1 MLTNMR
7 QREHAEYSR
16 GIQEAIRGVRKHMG
30 FDLFMTV
37 AAIVAAAVATWAIL
51 RLFLSENDDIAPS
64 HQRITDDKPAKN
76 HTENHTE
83 NPDEAAGA
91 THRSDI
97 AKSLAIATIL
107 TAPTF
112 TVTMLTFGGIAL
124 PHWLTNPWLHA
135 IIATPVM
142 FYCAAPMHNRGIAA
156 LKSHTPNADSLLS
169 LAMTIVYV
177 YSLLACVVSWIFPA
191 GSRNQYFA
199 FASMVAV
206 LSLAISLIAQR
217 PMAKKASEGDIP
229 TAQSQ
234 EKQEIQSQETQETQQ
249 SMDTLIQAS
258 ITCEIRTRVTQ
269 ITATVTMV
277 IAVWTFALWLIF
289 GLQPKLAIAVLIGA
303 TVLTVAGL
311 VLQAYDRQPSR

>member
-1 MLTNMR
+1 
-7 QREHAEYSR
+7 
-16 GIQEAIRGVRKHMG
+16 MG

-107 TAPTF
+107 PAPTF
-112 TVTMLTFGGIAL
+112 TVTMLTFGGITL

-142 FYCAAPMHNRGIAA
+142 FYCAAPMHNRGTAA

-258 ITCEIRTRVTQ
+258 ITYEIRTRVTQ

>member
-1 MLTNMR
+1 
-7 QREHAEYSR
+7 
-16 GIQEAIRGVRKHMG
+16 MG

-112 TVTMLTFGGIAL
+112 TVTMLTFGGITL

-142 FYCAAPMHNRGIAA
+142 FYCAAPMHNRGTAA
-156 LKSHTPNADSLLS
+156 LKNRTPNADSLLS
-169 LAMTIVYV
+169 LAMTVVYV
-177 YSLLACVVSWIFPA
+177 YSLLACVVSWIIPA
-191 GSRNQYFA
+191 GSHNQYFA

-206 LSLAISLIAQR
+206 LSLAISLIEQP

-234 EKQEIQSQETQETQQ
+234 ETQETQQ
-249 SMDTLIQAS
+249 SMDMLIQAN
-258 ITCEIRTRVTQ
+258 ITYEIRTRVTQ
-269 ITATVTMV
+269 ITATMTMV

-289 GLQPKLAIAVLIGA
+289 GLQPKLAIAVLISA

>member
-1 MLTNMR
+1 
-7 QREHAEYSR
+7 
-16 GIQEAIRGVRKHMG
+16 MG

-51 RLFLSENDDIAPS
+51 RLFLGENDDIAPS
-64 HQRITDDKPAKN
+64 HQRIPDDKPAKN

-97 AKSLAIATIL
+97 AKSLAI
-107 TAPTF
+107 
-112 TVTMLTFGGIAL
+112 VTMLTFGGITL

-142 FYCAAPMHNRGIAA
+142 FYCAAPMHNRGTAA

-258 ITCEIRTRVTQ
+258 ITYEIRTRVTQ

>member
-1 MLTNMR
+1 
-7 QREHAEYSR
+7 
-16 GIQEAIRGVRKHMG
+16 MG
-30 FDLFMTV
+30 FDLFITV

-64 HQRITDDKPAKN
+64 HQRIPDEKPAKN

-97 AKSLAIATIL
+97 AKRLAIATIL
-107 TAPTF
+107 TIPTF
-112 TVTMLTFGGIAL
+112 TVTMLTFGGITL

-142 FYCAAPMHNRGIAA
+142 FYCAAPMHNHGTAA
-156 LKSHTPNADSLLS
+156 LKSRTPNADSLLS

-206 LSLAISLIAQR
+206 LSLAISLIEQR
-217 PMAKKASEGDIP
+217 STAKKASEGDIP

-234 EKQEIQSQETQETQQ
+234 EMQETQQ
-249 SMDTLIQAS
+249 NTNTLIQAN
-258 ITCEIRTRVTQ
+258 ITYEIRTRVTQ

-289 GLQPKLAIAVLIGA
+289 GLQPKLVIAMLISA

-311 VLQAYDRQPSR
+311 VLQAYDRQPS

>member
-1 MLTNMR
+1 
-7 QREHAEYSR
+7 
-16 GIQEAIRGVRKHMG
+16 MG

-51 RLFLSENDDIAPS
+51 RLFLSENDGIAPS
-64 HQRITDDKPAKN
+64 RQRITDEKPAKN
-76 HTENHTE
+76 HTEN
-83 NPDEAAGA
+83 PDETAGA
-91 THRSDI
+91 THRRDI
-97 AKSLAIATIL
+97 AKRLAIATIL

-112 TVTMLTFGGIAL
+112 TVTMLAFGGITL

-142 FYCAAPMHNRGIAA
+142 FDCAAPMHNPGTAA
-156 LKSHTPNADSLLS
+156 LKSRTPNADSLLS
-169 LAMTIVYV
+169 LAMTIVYI

-206 LSLAISLIAQR
+206 LSLAISLIEQR
-217 PMAKKASEGDIP
+217 PMARKASEGDIP

-234 EKQEIQSQETQETQQ
+234 EKQEIQEKQETQQ

-269 ITATVTMV
+269 ITATVTVV

-303 TVLTVAGL
+303 TVLAVAGL

>member
-1 MLTNMR
+1 
-7 QREHAEYSR
+7 
-16 GIQEAIRGVRKHMG
+16 MG

-64 HQRITDDKPAKN
+64 HQRIPDEKPTKN

-83 NPDEAAGA
+83 NPDEAAGE

-97 AKSLAIATIL
+97 AKRLAIATIL
-107 TAPTF
+107 TIPTF
-112 TVTMLTFGGIAL
+112 TVTMLTFGGITL
-124 PHWLTNPWLHA
+124 PHWLANPWLHA
-135 IIATPVM
+135 IVATPVM
-142 FYCAAPMHNRGIAA
+142 FYCAAPMHNRGTAA
-156 LKSHTPNADSLLS
+156 LKSRMPNADSLLS
-169 LAMTIVYV
+169 LAMTVVYV

-199 FASMVAV
+199 FASMVVV
-206 LSLAISLIAQR
+206 LSLAISLIEQR
-217 PMAKKASEGDIP
+217 PMARKASEGDIP

-234 EKQEIQSQETQETQQ
+234 EKQEIQEKQETQQ

-303 TVLTVAGL
+303 TVLAVAGL

>member
-1 MLTNMR
+1 
-7 QREHAEYSR
+7 
-16 GIQEAIRGVRKHMG
+16 MG

-37 AAIVAAAVATWAIL
+37 AAIVAAAGAIL
-51 RLFLSENDDIAPS
+51 RLFLSKNDGIAPS
-64 HQRITDDKPAKN
+64 RQRITDEKPA
-76 HTENHTE
+76 ENHTE
-83 NPDEAAGA
+83 NPDEEAGE

-97 AKSLAIATIL
+97 AKRLAIATIL
-107 TAPTF
+107 IIPTF
-112 TVTMLTFGGIAL
+112 TVTMLTFGGITL

-142 FYCAAPMHNRGIAA
+142 FYCAAPMHNRGTAA
-156 LKSHTPNADSLLS
+156 LKNRTPNADSLLS
-169 LAMTIVYV
+169 LAMTVVYV

-206 LSLAISLIAQR
+206 LSLAISLIEQP

-234 EKQEIQSQETQETQQ
+234 ETQQ
-249 SMDTLIQAS
+249 SMDTLIQAN
-258 ITCEIRTRVTQ
+258 ITYEIRTRVMQ
-269 ITATVTMV
+269 ITATMTMV
-277 IAVWTFALWLIF
+277 IAVWTFTLWLIF

-303 TVLTVAGL
+303 TVLMVAGL
-311 VLQAYDRQPSR
+311 VLQAYDRLPSR

>member
-1 MLTNMR
+1 
-7 QREHAEYSR
+7 
-16 GIQEAIRGVRKHMG
+16 MG

-64 HQRITDDKPAKN
+64 HQRIPDEKPAKN

-97 AKSLAIATIL
+97 AKRLAIATIL
-107 TAPTF
+107 AAPTF
-112 TVTMLTFGGIAL
+112 TVTMLTFGGITL

-142 FYCAAPMHNRGIAA
+142 FYCAAPMHNRGTAA
-156 LKSHTPNADSLLS
+156 LKSRTPNADSLLS

-199 FASMVAV
+199 FASMVVV
-206 LSLAISLIAQR
+206 LSLAISLIEQR
-217 PMAKKASEGDIP
+217 PMTKKASEGDIP
-229 TAQSQ
+229 TA
-234 EKQEIQSQETQETQQ
+234 QSQETQETQQ

-303 TVLTVAGL
+303 TALTVAGL
-311 VLQAYDRQPSR
+311 VLQAYERQPSR

>member
-1 MLTNMR
+1 
-7 QREHAEYSR
+7 
-16 GIQEAIRGVRKHMG
+16 MG

-97 AKSLAIATIL
+97 AKRLAIATIL

-112 TVTMLTFGGIAL
+112 TVTMLTFGGITL

-142 FYCAAPMHNRGIAA
+142 FYCAAPMHNRGTAA
-156 LKSHTPNADSLLS
+156 LRNRTPNADSLLS
-169 LAMTIVYV
+169 LAMTVVYV
-177 YSLLACVVSWIFPA
+177 YSLLACVVSWIIPA
-191 GSRNQYFA
+191 GSHNQYFA

-206 LSLAISLIAQR
+206 LSLAISLIEQP

-234 EKQEIQSQETQETQQ
+234 ETQETQK
-249 SMDTLIQAS
+249 SMDMLIQAN
-258 ITCEIRTRVTQ
+258 ITYEIRTRVTQ
-269 ITATVTMV
+269 ITATMTMV

-311 VLQAYDRQPSR
+311 VLQAYDRLPSR

>member
-1 MLTNMR
+1 
-7 QREHAEYSR
+7 
-16 GIQEAIRGVRKHMG
+16 MG

-51 RLFLSENDDIAPS
+51 RLFLSENDGIAPS
-64 HQRITDDKPAKN
+64 RQRITDEKPA
-76 HTENHTE
+76 ENHTE
-83 NPDEAAGA
+83 NPDEEAGE

-97 AKSLAIATIL
+97 AKRLAIATIL
-107 TAPTF
+107 IIPTF
-112 TVTMLTFGGIAL
+112 TVTMLTFGGITL

-142 FYCAAPMHNRGIAA
+142 FYCAAPMHNRGTAA
-156 LKSHTPNADSLLS
+156 LKNRTPNADSLLS
-169 LAMTIVYV
+169 LAMTVVYV

-206 LSLAISLIAQR
+206 LSLAISLIEQP

-234 EKQEIQSQETQETQQ
+234 ETQQ
-249 SMDTLIQAS
+249 SMDTLIQAN
-258 ITCEIRTRVTQ
+258 ITYEIRTRVMQ
-269 ITATVTMV
+269 ITATMTMV
-277 IAVWTFALWLIF
+277 IAVWTFTLWLIF

-303 TVLTVAGL
+303 TVLMVAGL
-311 VLQAYDRQPSR
+311 VLQAYDRLPSR

>member
-1 MLTNMR
+1 
-7 QREHAEYSR
+7 
-16 GIQEAIRGVRKHMG
+16 MG

-97 AKSLAIATIL
+97 AKRLAIATIL

-112 TVTMLTFGGIAL
+112 TVTMLTFGGITL

-142 FYCAAPMHNRGIAA
+142 FYCAAPMHNRGTAA
-156 LKSHTPNADSLLS
+156 LRNRTPNADSLLS
-169 LAMTIVYV
+169 LAMTVVYV
-177 YSLLACVVSWIFPA
+177 YSLLACVVSWIIPA
-191 GSRNQYFA
+191 GSHNQYFA

-206 LSLAISLIAQR
+206 LSLAISLIEQP

-234 EKQEIQSQETQETQQ
+234 ETQGTQQ
-249 SMDTLIQAS
+249 SMDTLIQAN
-258 ITCEIRTRVTQ
+258 ITYEIRTRVTQ

-303 TVLTVAGL
+303 TVLMVAGL

>member
-1 MLTNMR
+1 
-7 QREHAEYSR
+7 
-16 GIQEAIRGVRKHMG
+16 
-30 FDLFMTV
+30 MT
-37 AAIVAAAVATWAIL
+37 
-51 RLFLSENDDIAPS
+51 SPP
-64 HQRITDDKPAKN
+64 RITPKITPKIQTRQPAQ
-76 HTENHTE
+76 HTE
-83 NPDEAAGA
+83 A
-91 THRSDI
+91 TSP
-97 AKSLAIATIL
+97 SVVIATIL
-107 TAPTF
+107 TIPTF
-112 TVTMLTFGGIAL
+112 VVTMLMLGSVTM
-124 PHWLTNPWLHA
+124 PDWLTNPWLHA

-142 FYCAAPMHNRGIAA
+142 FYCAAPMHNRGTAA

>member
-1 MLTNMR
+1 
-7 QREHAEYSR
+7 
-16 GIQEAIRGVRKHMG
+16 MG
-30 FDLFMTV
+30 FDLFITV

-64 HQRITDDKPAKN
+64 HQRIPDEKPAKN

-97 AKSLAIATIL
+97 AKRLAIATIL
-107 TAPTF
+107 TIPTF
-112 TVTMLTFGGIAL
+112 TVTMLTFGGITL

-135 IIATPVM
+135 IVATPVM
-142 FYCAAPMHNRGIAA
+142 FYCAAPMHNHGAAA
-156 LKSHTPNADSLLS
+156 LKSRTPNADSLLS

-206 LSLAISLIAQR
+206 LSLAISLIEQR
-217 PMAKKASEGDIP
+217 PMARKASEGDIP

-234 EKQEIQSQETQETQQ
+234 EKQEIQEKQETQQ

-258 ITCEIRTRVTQ
+258 ITYEIRTRVTQ
-269 ITATVTMV
+269 ITATVTMI

-303 TVLTVAGL
+303 TALTVAGL
-311 VLQAYDRQPSR
+311 VLQAYERQPSR

>member
-1 MLTNMR
+1 
-7 QREHAEYSR
+7 
-16 GIQEAIRGVRKHMG
+16 MG
-30 FDLFMTV
+30 FDLFITV

-64 HQRITDDKPAKN
+64 HQRIADEKPAKN

-97 AKSLAIATIL
+97 AKRLAIATIL
-107 TAPTF
+107 TIPTF
-112 TVTMLTFGGIAL
+112 TVTMLTFGGITL

-142 FYCAAPMHNRGIAA
+142 FYCAAPMHNHGTAA
-156 LKSHTPNADSLLS
+156 LKSRTPNADSLLS

-206 LSLAISLIAQR
+206 LSLAISLIEQR
-217 PMAKKASEGDIP
+217 PMARKASEGDIP

-234 EKQEIQSQETQETQQ
+234 EKQETQQ

-269 ITATVTMV
+269 ITATVTVV

-303 TVLTVAGL
+303 TVLAVAGL

>member
-1 MLTNMR
+1 
-7 QREHAEYSR
+7 
-16 GIQEAIRGVRKHMG
+16 MG

-51 RLFLSENDDIAPS
+51 RLFLSENDGITPS
-64 HQRITDDKPAKN
+64 RQRITDEKPA
-76 HTENHTE
+76 ENHTE
-83 NPDEAAGA
+83 NPDEEAGE

-97 AKSLAIATIL
+97 AKRLAIATIL
-107 TAPTF
+107 IIPTF
-112 TVTMLTFGGIAL
+112 TVTMLTFGGITL

-142 FYCAAPMHNRGIAA
+142 FYCAAPMHNRGTAA
-156 LKSHTPNADSLLS
+156 LKNRTPNADSLLS
-169 LAMTIVYV
+169 LAMTVVYV

-206 LSLAISLIAQR
+206 LSLAISLIEQP

-234 EKQEIQSQETQETQQ
+234 ETQQ
-249 SMDTLIQAS
+249 SMDTLIQAN
-258 ITCEIRTRVTQ
+258 ITYEIRTRVMQ
-269 ITATVTMV
+269 ITATMTMV
-277 IAVWTFALWLIF
+277 IAVWTFTLWLIF

-303 TVLTVAGL
+303 TVLMVAGL
-311 VLQAYDRQPSR
+311 VLQAYDRLPSR

>member
-1 MLTNMR
+1 
-7 QREHAEYSR
+7 
-16 GIQEAIRGVRKHMG
+16 MG

-64 HQRITDDKPAKN
+64 HQRITDDKPA
-76 HTENHTE
+76 ENHTE
-83 NPDEAAGA
+83 NPDEEAGE

-97 AKSLAIATIL
+97 AKRLAIATIL

-112 TVTMLTFGGIAL
+112 TVTMLTFGGITL

-156 LKSHTPNADSLLS
+156 LRNRTPNADSLLS
-169 LAMTIVYV
+169 LAMTVVYV
-177 YSLLACVVSWIFPA
+177 YSLLACVVSWIIPA
-191 GSRNQYFA
+191 GSHNQYFA

-206 LSLAISLIAQR
+206 LSLAISLIEQP

-234 EKQEIQSQETQETQQ
+234 ETQETQQ
-249 SMDTLIQAS
+249 NMDMLIQAN
-258 ITCEIRTRVTQ
+258 ITYEIRTRVTQ
-269 ITATVTMV
+269 ITATMTMV

-311 VLQAYDRQPSR
+311 VLQAYDRLPSR

>member
-1 MLTNMR
+1 M
-7 QREHAEYSR
+7 
-16 GIQEAIRGVRKHMG
+16 
-30 FDLFMTV
+30 
-37 AAIVAAAVATWAIL
+37 
-51 RLFLSENDDIAPS
+51 
-64 HQRITDDKPAKN
+64 
-76 HTENHTE
+76 
-83 NPDEAAGA
+83 
-91 THRSDI
+91 
-97 AKSLAIATIL
+97 
-107 TAPTF
+107 
-112 TVTMLTFGGIAL
+112 
-124 PHWLTNPWLHA
+124 LHA

-142 FYCAAPMHNRGIAA
+142 FYCAAPMHNRAPPPEKPHAQRGFAA
-156 LKSHTPNADSLLS
+156 VARHDH
-169 LAMTIVYV
+169 
-177 YSLLACVVSWIFPA
+177 CVRLQSAGVRGVVDFPR

-258 ITCEIRTRVTQ
+258 ITYEIRTRVTQ
-269 ITATVTMV
+269 ITTTVTMV

>member
-1 MLTNMR
+1 
-7 QREHAEYSR
+7 
-16 GIQEAIRGVRKHMG
+16 MG

-142 FYCAAPMHNRGIAA
+142 FYCAAPMHNRGTAA

-206 LSLAISLIAQR
+206 LSLAISPIEQR
-217 PMAKKASEGDIP
+217 SEAKQASQSDIP
-229 TAQSQ
+229 TAQPQAQAQPQEMQESQ
-234 EKQEIQSQETQETQQ
+234 GMQSQEAQQ
-249 SMDTLIQAS
+249 SAETLVQAS
-258 ITCEIRTRVTQ
+258 IKREIRMRVMQ
-269 ITATVTMV
+269 ITTTVTMV
-277 IAVWTFALWLIF
+277 IAVWTFALWLVF
-289 GLQPKLAIAVLIGA
+289 GLQPKLAIAVLISS
-303 TVLTVAGL
+303 TVLAVAGL
-311 VLQAYDRQPSR
+311 VLQVYDRQSSI

>member
-1 MLTNMR
+1 
-7 QREHAEYSR
+7 
-16 GIQEAIRGVRKHMG
+16 MG

-51 RLFLSENDDIAPS
+51 RLFLSENDDIAPT

-112 TVTMLTFGGIAL
+112 TVTMLTFGGITL

-234 EKQEIQSQETQETQQ
+234 EKQ
-249 SMDTLIQAS
+249 
-258 ITCEIRTRVTQ
+258 
-269 ITATVTMV
+269 
-277 IAVWTFALWLIF
+277 
-289 GLQPKLAIAVLIGA
+289 
-303 TVLTVAGL
+303 
-311 VLQAYDRQPSR
+311 

>member
-1 MLTNMR
+1 
-7 QREHAEYSR
+7 
-16 GIQEAIRGVRKHMG
+16 MG

-97 AKSLAIATIL
+97 AKRLAIATIL

-112 TVTMLTFGGIAL
+112 TVTMLTFGGITL

-142 FYCAAPMHNRGIAA
+142 FYCAAPMHNRGTAA
-156 LKSHTPNADSLLS
+156 LKSHTPNADSLL
-169 LAMTIVYV
+169 
-177 YSLLACVVSWIFPA
+177 SLLACVVSWIFPA

-258 ITCEIRTRVTQ
+258 ITYEIRTRVTQ

-289 GLQPKLAIAVLIGA
+289 GLQPKLTIAVLIGA

>member
-1 MLTNMR
+1 
-7 QREHAEYSR
+7 
-16 GIQEAIRGVRKHMG
+16 MG

-64 HQRITDDKPAKN
+64 HQRIPDEKPAKN

-97 AKSLAIATIL
+97 AKRLAIATIL
-107 TAPTF
+107 TIPTF
-112 TVTMLTFGGIAL
+112 TVTMLTFGGITL

-142 FYCAAPMHNRGIAA
+142 FYCAAPMHNHGTAA
-156 LKSHTPNADSLLS
+156 LKSRTPNADSLLS

-206 LSLAISLIAQR
+206 LSLAISLIEQR
-217 PMAKKASEGDIP
+217 PMARKASEGDIP

-234 EKQEIQSQETQETQQ
+234 EKQETQQ

-269 ITATVTMV
+269 ITATVTVV

-303 TVLTVAGL
+303 TVLAVAGL

>member
-1 MLTNMR
+1 
-7 QREHAEYSR
+7 
-16 GIQEAIRGVRKHMG
+16 MG
-30 FDLFMTV
+30 FDLFITV

-64 HQRITDDKPAKN
+64 HQRIPDEKPAKN

-97 AKSLAIATIL
+97 AKRLAIATIL
-107 TAPTF
+107 TIPTF
-112 TVTMLTFGGIAL
+112 TVTMLTFGGITL

-142 FYCAAPMHNRGIAA
+142 FYCAAPMHNHGTAA
-156 LKSHTPNADSLLS
+156 LKSRTPNADSLLS

-206 LSLAISLIAQR
+206 LSLAISLIEQR
-217 PMAKKASEGDIP
+217 PMARKASEGDIP

-234 EKQEIQSQETQETQQ
+234 EKQEIQEKQETQQ

-258 ITCEIRTRVTQ
+258 ITYEIRTRVTQ

-303 TVLTVAGL
+303 TVLAVAGL

>member
-1 MLTNMR
+1 
-7 QREHAEYSR
+7 
-16 GIQEAIRGVRKHMG
+16 MG

-51 RLFLSENDDIAPS
+51 RLFLSENDGIAPS
-64 HQRITDDKPAKN
+64 RHRITNEKPA
-76 HTENHTE
+76 ENHTE
-83 NPDEAAGA
+83 NPDEEAGE

-97 AKSLAIATIL
+97 AKRLAIATIL
-107 TAPTF
+107 IIPTF
-112 TVTMLTFGGIAL
+112 TVTMLTFGGITL

-142 FYCAAPMHNRGIAA
+142 FYCAAPMHNRGTAA
-156 LKSHTPNADSLLS
+156 LKNRTPNADSLLS
-169 LAMTIVYV
+169 LAMTVVYA
-177 YSLLACVVSWIFPA
+177 YSLLACVVSWIIPA
-191 GSRNQYFA
+191 GSHNQYFA

-206 LSLAISLIAQR
+206 LSLAISLIEQP

-234 EKQEIQSQETQETQQ
+234 ETQSQETQETQQ
-249 SMDTLIQAS
+249 SMDTFIQAN
-258 ITCEIRTRVTQ
+258 ITYEIRTRVTQ
-269 ITATVTMV
+269 ITATMTMV

-311 VLQAYDRQPSR
+311 VLQAYDRLPSR

>member
-1 MLTNMR
+1 
-7 QREHAEYSR
+7 
-16 GIQEAIRGVRKHMG
+16 MG

-112 TVTMLTFGGIAL
+112 TVTMLTFGGITL

-142 FYCAAPMHNRGIAA
+142 FYCAAPMHNRGTAA

-206 LSLAISLIAQR
+206 LSLAISMIEQR
-217 PMAKKASEGDIP
+217 PTAKKASEGDIP

-234 EKQEIQSQETQETQQ
+234 ETQKTQETQQ
-249 SMDTLIQAS
+249 STDTLIQAS
-258 ITCEIRTRVTQ
+258 IVYEIRTRVTQ

-289 GLQPKLAIAVLIGA
+289 GLQPKLTIAVLIGA

>member
-1 MLTNMR
+1 M
-7 QREHAEYSR
+7 A
-16 GIQEAIRGVRKHMG
+16 
-30 FDLFMTV
+30 V
-37 AAIVAAAVATWAIL
+37 ASIVAAAVATWAIL
-51 RLFLSENDDIAPS
+51 RLFLSEDDAAAPLQHS
-64 HQRITDDKPAKN
+64 PNNESI
-76 HTENHTE
+76 E
-83 NPDEAAGA
+83 NPTEDHVENPGRAINE
-91 THRSDI
+91 THRNHIKRLII
-97 AKSLAIATIL
+97 AVIL
-107 TAPTF
+107 TIPTF
-112 TVTMLTFGGIAL
+112 ITTMVTLAGITL

-142 FYCAAPMHNRGIAA
+142 FYCAAPMHNRGTAA

-169 LAMTIVYV
+169 VAMTIVYV

-234 EKQEIQSQETQETQQ
+234 ETQQ

-258 ITCEIRTRVTQ
+258 ITYEIRTRVTQ

>member
-1 MLTNMR
+1 
-7 QREHAEYSR
+7 
-16 GIQEAIRGVRKHMG
+16 MG
-30 FDLFMTV
+30 FDLFL
-37 AAIVAAAVATWAIL
+37 AAVSIVAASIATWALL
-51 RLFLSENDDIAPS
+51 RLFPSSDARQAIPLRTDGGFADPS
-64 HQRITDDKPAKN
+64 HTTDGGVTIDGKVTADG
-76 HTENHTE
+76 ES
-83 NPDEAAGA
+83 A
-91 THRSDI
+91 SDI
-97 AKSLAIATIL
+97 DGQPTDHLGKRLVIALIL
-107 TAPTF
+107 TIPTF
-112 TVTMLTFGGIAL
+112 VITLLALAKIAM
-124 PHWLTNPWLHA
+124 PGWLTNPWLHA
-135 IIATPVM
+135 IVITPVM
-142 FYCAAPMHNRGIAA
+142 FYCAAPIHHRGLPA
-156 LKSHTPNADSLLS
+156 LQRRRPNGDSLVS
-169 LAMTIVYV
+169 LGMAIVYA
-177 YSLLACVVSWIFPA
+177 YSLLLCVVSWIFPA
-191 GSRNQYFA
+191 ESRNQYFA

-258 ITCEIRTRVTQ
+258 ITYEIRTRVTQ

>member
-1 MLTNMR
+1 
-7 QREHAEYSR
+7 
-16 GIQEAIRGVRKHMG
+16 MG

-37 AAIVAAAVATWAIL
+37 AAIVAAAVTTWAIL
-51 RLFLSENDDIAPS
+51 RLFLSENDGIAPS
-64 HQRITDDKPAKN
+64 RQRITDEKPS
-76 HTENHTE
+76 ENHTV
-83 NPDEAAGA
+83 NPDEAAGE

-97 AKSLAIATIL
+97 AKRLTIATIL
-107 TAPTF
+107 TIPTF
-112 TVTMLTFGGIAL
+112 TVTMLTFGGITL

-142 FYCAAPMHNRGIAA
+142 FYCAAPMHNRGTAA

-206 LSLAISLIAQR
+206 LSLAISLIEQC
-217 PMAKKASEGDIP
+217 PMTRKASEGDIP

>member
-1 MLTNMR
+1 M
-7 QREHAEYSR
+7 A
-16 GIQEAIRGVRKHMG
+16 
-30 FDLFMTV
+30 V
-37 AAIVAAAVATWAIL
+37 ASIVAAAVATWAIL
-51 RLFLSENDDIAPS
+51 RLFLSEDDAAAPLQHS
-64 HQRITDDKPAKN
+64 PNNESI
-76 HTENHTE
+76 E
-83 NPDEAAGA
+83 NPTEDHVENPGRAINE
-91 THRSDI
+91 THRNHIKRLII
-97 AKSLAIATIL
+97 AVIL
-107 TAPTF
+107 TIPTF
-112 TVTMLTFGGIAL
+112 ITTMVTLAGITL

-142 FYCAAPMHNRGIAA
+142 FYCAAPMHNRGTAA

-234 EKQEIQSQETQETQQ
+234 ETQQ

-258 ITCEIRTRVTQ
+258 ITYEIRTRVTQ